1 MLFRLNLGHI
11 WGTLGTSV
19 SSVIFQL
26 NFGHSKC
33 DLKKKF
39 KGRCTAPVLDRY
51 KLTYPLVYW
60 VLHSSSGDMPG
71 HGGVS
76 RHDCLIQANA
86 QLMSGCGTSIGRICG

>member
-11 WGTLGTSV
+11 WETSGTSV
-19 SSVIFQL
+19 TSVIFQF

-33 DLKKKF
+33 VLKKN
-39 KGRCTAPVLDRY
+39 KGRGTAPVLDSY
-51 KLTYPLVYW
+51 KLTYPLVDW

-86 QLMSGCGTSIGRICG
+86 QLMSGCGTSIGRIRG